1 MQTSMDLL
9 FSSLIFSSPVT
20 ILVSSRLLF
29 SFFRWLQL
37 RRVHAQTDGKEE
49 EKEKQHRF
57 SVSCCG
63 QGAGSAN
70 FSIGRERGKREREL
84 CD

>member
-1 MQTSMDLL
+1 MDLL
-9 FSSLIFSSPVT
+9 FSSLLFSSPVT

-37 RRVHAQTDGKEE
+37 RRVHAQTDG
-49 EKEKQHRF
+49 RRRRRSSTDLAF
-57 SVSCCG
+57 LVAVRG
-63 QGAGSAN
+63 GPLPILVLAG
-70 FSIGRERGKREREL
+70 RGEEREL

>member
-9 FSSLIFSSPVT
+9 FSSPVT

-29 SFFRWLQL
+29 SFFRSLQL
-37 RRVHAQTDGKEE
+37 RRVHAQTDGKE

-63 QGAGSAN
+63 QGG
-70 FSIGRERGKREREL
+70 GL
-84 CD
+84 CQF